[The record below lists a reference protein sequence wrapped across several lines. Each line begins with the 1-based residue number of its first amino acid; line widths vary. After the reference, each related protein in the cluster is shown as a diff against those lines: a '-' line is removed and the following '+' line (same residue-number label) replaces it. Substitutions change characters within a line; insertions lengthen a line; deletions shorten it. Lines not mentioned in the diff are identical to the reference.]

1 MAVGDTTTGQLA
13 DSLDTVVASAR
24 STREF
29 GGVVPQLV
37 DTTTLDIGTGTS
49 WKEVLFA
56 ALNAQAITENTRNDN
71 PQAYVDSSITITPQ
85 MVQIVTFITDK
96 SRRNV
101 SKKAQAQMGKLP
113 GEALVRKEDEDGLT
127 AMDASTQ
134 MGVTGTPIQTGDIV
148 AARYIISSNATEPG
162 PMPYAGVFHGYVIK
176 DMYDEL
182 VAGIGTY
189 PIPEGATAQV
199 FKTGFTLPIASVSI
213 VEDGNITI
221 DSTPDAKGFVFSKMA
236 WVLVKGMAL
245 KTESE
250 RKPGWG
256 GGGDLLYLTSEYAY
270 GQRGGGNWSRE
281 IIADATAPA

>member
-1 MAVGDTTTGQLA
+1 MAVNDTTTGQLA
-13 DSLDTVVASAR
+13 DSLDTIVASAR

-37 DTTTLDIGTGTS
+37 DSQTLDTGTGTS

-56 ALNAQAITENTRNDN
+56 QLNAQAITENTRNDN
-71 PQAYVDSSITITPQ
+71 PQAYVDSAITITPQ
-85 MVQIVTFITDK
+85 MVQISTFITDK
-96 SRRNV
+96 ARRNV
-101 SKKAQAQMGKLP
+101 NKKALAQMGKLP
-113 GEALVRKEDEDGLT
+113 GEALVRKEDEDILT

-134 MGVTGTPIQTGDIV
+134 MGTTGTPIEVGDV
-148 AARYIISSNATEPG
+148 VSARYIITSNATEPG
-162 PMPYAGVFHGYVIK
+162 PMPIFGVFHGYVIK
-176 DMYDEL
+176 DMFDQL
-182 VAGIGTY
+182 IAGVGTY

-221 DSTPDAKGFVFSKMA
+221 DSTPDAKGFVASKMA
-236 WVLVKGMAL
+236 WVHVRGMAL
-245 KTESE
+245 KTETQ

-256 GGGDLLYLTSEYAY
+256 GGGDLLYMTAEQSD
-270 GQRGGGNWSRE
+270 GQRGGGSWSRE